1 MDQETN
7 NKLGELIIA
16 LARGDMLALD
26 EIYKIMGKLLYSI
39 GFKYFTGQ
47 ADVEDAIE
55 HFLEKLI
62 KKAKKFKENKNAYA
76 WLCIVYRNAIYN
88 TYGHRK
94 VESKCFRLQKEKLR
108 LEYRY
113 SGNERLENYL
123 IVSEIFS
130 KVTPYERKI
139 LSYNCFCQL
148 SIAETAEILGKPKST
163 IQYQLAKIKRKV
175 RNL

>member
-39 GFKYFTGQ
+39 GFKYFTGK

-76 WLCIVYRNAIYN
+76 WVCIVYRNAIYN

-94 VESKCFRLQKEKLR
+94 VESNFFRL
-108 LEYRY
+108 
-113 SGNERLENYL
+113 
-123 IVSEIFS
+123 
-130 KVTPYERKI
+130 
-139 LSYNCFCQL
+139 
-148 SIAETAEILGKPKST
+148 
-163 IQYQLAKIKRKV
+163 
-175 RNL
+175 